1 MPCSLRLQD
10 IITEVCPLSWQV
22 DVVTANTWQV
32 AQTLSAPLQ
41 SGVRFLCY
49 LIPALHSASI
59 AVSLPAILTWQE
71 KYRLTVFRIDN

>member
-1 MPCSLRLQD
+1 MSCSLRLQD
-10 IITEVCPLSWQV
+10 IVTEVCPLSWQV
-22 DVVTANTWQV
+22 DVVTASTWQV

-41 SGVRFLCY
+41 NGIRFLCY